1 MWVLSRLQRRT
12 GGKRGN
18 TAGTITRLAGFLIAA
33 TVSMP
38 CTTFAQQTSATT
50 GSGASAVTSSVS
62 VSAPN
67 IAWYYGDKPPVA
79 QLRAFDAVVVEPDH
93 GFDPS
98 QFKTPKTQW
107 YAYVSVGEVTP
118 ERSWYKELP
127 KAWLL
132 GRNAAWASRVVDQAQ
147 PEWPAFYVEHVIKP
161 LWDKGY
167 RGFFLDTL
175 DSYQLVAKDD
185 ASRAAQ
191 EAGMVRV
198 IRAIKARYPDAKL
211 IFNRGFE
218 ILPQVHDQAYAV
230 AFESLYRGWDQGSKQ
245 YKDVSDADREWLMGH
260 VRQIRDDYHLPVI
273 AIDYCPPTDRA
284 CARETAKRIKAQ
296 GVVPYVTDPDLS
308 TIGVGRIEVLPRK
321 VLILQDRDPRTTIDT
336 SEGVRFVATPL
347 NFLGYDVEYAD
358 INKPL
363 PASVPPDRYA
373 GVVVW
378 VNTSPIKQVAALSS
392 WVRQRIHDGVHIA
405 FLNQFGLP
413 VDGSMADMFKLQLV
427 RGRANGPLSVVSQDK
442 MMGFEMAPQPERRE
456 AQPIKVSANGQS
468 LLRLKSGNFEFD
480 AAAITDWGGY
490 VLNPYAV
497 FSMDTVEQARWVV
510 QPIEFLRR
518 ALALPDMPIPDVTSE
533 NGRRLM
539 LVHVDGDGF
548 ASRAEFPGPEYSGEV
563 LLQDVWE
570 KYRIPTTLS
579 IIEGEV
585 GASGLYPKLTPRLET
600 IARQMFALP
609 YVELGTHTYS
619 HPFDWSRTVPGA
631 AADRAKEGP
640 GADKGG
646 GDTAFTLSIPGYK
659 FSLDREIAGSINY
672 INERLAPPGKRV
684 KLLQWSGDCQPP
696 EIAVRMAW
704 DAGVFNLNGGD
715 TTITRSSPSWTEI
728 APLGIDKG
736 PGAYQVFAPNQN
748 ENVYTNDW
756 TGPFY
761 GFDRLIETLQLTD
774 TPYRFKPINIY
785 YHMYSG
791 TKLASLK
798 ALKKVYDYALSQPV
812 FPIYS
817 TEYVVKVLDFRNMAI
832 AREVGDGN
840 TWVVRGDGDL
850 RELRWMA
857 PGTPR
862 MADAQGVV
870 GYDKAAGGIY
880 IHLDDGAARFTLAP
894 GAESAKPAYI
904 AEAAAFVRDFARN
917 GNALSFEAG
926 GYYKP
931 FVRLANAGA
940 CRVKVNG
947 NPARTARAQDNTVR
961 VDLTGAAAQTVTYQ
975 RIDVVC

>member
-1 MWVLSRLQRRT
+1 MWVLSRSMRHPE
-12 GGKRGN
+12 GKRGN
-18 TAGTITRLAGFLIAA
+18 TKQAGAIGRVAALLAAA
-33 TVSMP
+33 LLSTPWMAL
-38 CTTFAQQTSATT
+38 AQQTA
-50 GSGASAVTSSVS
+50 GASGSTPSASI
-62 VSAPN
+62 SAPN
-67 IAWYYGDKPPVA
+67 IAWYYGDKPPVG

-98 QFKTPKTQW
+98 QLKTPSTQW
-107 YAYVSVGEVTP
+107 FAYVSLGEVTP
-118 ERSWYKELP
+118 ERGWFKALP

-132 GRNAAWASRVVDQAQ
+132 GDNAAWASRLVDQAQ
-147 PEWPAFYVEHVIKP
+147 PDWPAFYVEHVIKP

-198 IRAIKARYPDAKL
+198 IRAVKARYPEARL

-230 AFESLYRGWDQGSKQ
+230 AFESLYRGWDQGAKQ
-245 YKDVSDADREWLMGH
+245 YKEVNDADRAWLMGQA
-260 VRQIRDDYHLPVI
+260 RKIRDEYHLPVI
-273 AIDYCPPTDRA
+273 SIDYCPPADRA

-296 GVVPYVTDPDLS
+296 GLIPYVTDPALS

-321 VLILQDRDPRTTIDT
+321 VLILQERDLRYSIDT
-336 SEGVRFVATPL
+336 SDGVRFVAMPL

-363 PASVPPDRYA
+363 PAEVPPDRYA

-378 VNTSPIKQVAALSS
+378 VNSGAVNHVAALTS
-392 WVRQRIHDGVHIA
+392 WVRQRMHDGVRIA
-405 FLNQFGLP
+405 FMNQFGLP
-413 VDGSMADMFKLQLV
+413 ADASMANLLKLKLV
-427 RGRANGPLSVVSQDK
+427 QGRATAPLEVVSQDK
-442 MMGFEMAPQPERRE
+442 IMGFEMAPRPDRRE
-456 AQPIKVSANGQS
+456 AQPIQVGANGQS

-497 FSMDTVEQARWVV
+497 FSMDKIEQARWVV
-510 QPIEFLRR
+510 QPMEFLRR
-518 ALALPDMPIPDVTSE
+518 ALALPNMPIPDLTSE

-548 ASRAEFPGPEYSGEV
+548 ASRAEFPGPGEYSGEV
-563 LLQDVWE
+563 LLQEIWD

-579 IIEGEV
+579 VIEGEV
-585 GASGLYPKLTPRLET
+585 GATGLYPKLTPRLEA
-600 IARQMFALP
+600 IARKMFALP
-609 YVELGTHTYS
+609 YVELGSHTYS
-619 HPFDWSRTVPGA
+619 HPFDWSRTVQSPTTG
-631 AADRAKEGP
+631 GP
-640 GADKGG
+640 GKDAGG
-646 GDTAFTLSIPGYK
+646 GDTAFTLTIPGYK
-659 FSLDREIAGSINY
+659 FSLDREIAGSIHY
-672 INERLAPPGKRV
+672 IDERLAPPGKRV
-684 KLLQWSGDCQPP
+684 KILQWSGDCQPP
-696 EIAVRMAW
+696 ERAVRMAW
-704 DAGVFNLNGGD
+704 DAGVVNINGGD
-715 TTITRSSPSWTEI
+715 TTIRRNSPSWTSI
-728 APLGIDKG
+728 ASIGIDKG

-756 TGPFY
+756 AGPYY
-761 GFDRLIETLQLTD
+761 GFERLIETLQMTD
-774 TPYRFKPINIY
+774 TPYRFKPINLY

-798 ALKKVYDYALSQPV
+798 ALKKDYDYALSQPV
-812 FPIYS
+812 FPIYA
-817 TEYVVKVLDFRNMAI
+817 TQYVAKVMDFRDMAV
-832 AREVGDGN
+832 ARDGDD
-840 TWVVRGDGDL
+840 WIVRGNGDL

-862 MADAQGVV
+862 LADAQGVV

-880 IHLDDGAARFTLAP
+880 IHMDDGAARFAMP
-894 GAESAKPAYI
+894 PAAEPAKVPYI
-904 AEAAAFVRDFARN
+904 AEAAAFVRDFTRN
-917 GNALSFEAG
+917 SNGLSFEAG

-931 FVRLANAGA
+931 FVRLANVGA
-940 CRVKVNG
+940 CRVMVNG
-947 NPARTARAQDNTVR
+947 AQGRAARAQGDTVR
-961 VDLTGAAAQTVTYQ
+961 VDLNGVAAQTVTYQ

>member
-1 MWVLSRLQRRT
+1 
-12 GGKRGN
+12 
-18 TAGTITRLAGFLIAA
+18 
-33 TVSMP
+33 MP
-38 CTTFAQQTSATT
+38 
-50 GSGASAVTSSVS
+50 
-62 VSAPN
+62 
-67 IAWYYGDKPPVA
+67 
-79 QLRAFDAVVVEPDH
+79 
-93 GFDPS
+93 
-98 QFKTPKTQW
+98 
-107 YAYVSVGEVTP
+107 
-118 ERSWYKELP
+118 
-127 KAWLL
+127 
-132 GRNAAWASRVVDQAQ
+132 
-147 PEWPAFYVEHVIKP
+147 
-161 LWDKGY
+161 
-167 RGFFLDTL
+167 
-175 DSYQLVAKDD
+175 
-185 ASRAAQ
+185 
-191 EAGMVRV
+191 
-198 IRAIKARYPDAKL
+198 
-211 IFNRGFE
+211 
-218 ILPQVHDQAYAV
+218 
-230 AFESLYRGWDQGSKQ
+230 
-245 YKDVSDADREWLMGH
+245 
-260 VRQIRDDYHLPVI
+260 
-273 AIDYCPPTDRA
+273 
-284 CARETAKRIKAQ
+284 
-296 GVVPYVTDPDLS
+296 
-308 TIGVGRIEVLPRK
+308 
-321 VLILQDRDPRTTIDT
+321 
-336 SEGVRFVATPL
+336 
-347 NFLGYDVEYAD
+347 
-358 INKPL
+358 
-363 PASVPPDRYA
+363 
-373 GVVVW
+373 
-378 VNTSPIKQVAALSS
+378 
-392 WVRQRIHDGVHIA
+392 
-405 FLNQFGLP
+405 
-413 VDGSMADMFKLQLV
+413 
-427 RGRANGPLSVVSQDK
+427 
-442 MMGFEMAPQPERRE
+442 
-456 AQPIKVSANGQS
+456 
-468 LLRLKSGNFEFD
+468 D

-548 ASRAEFPGPEYSGEV
+548 ASRAEFPGPEYSGEA

-585 GASGLYPKLTPRLET
+585 GASGLYPKLTPRLEA

-631 AADRAKEGP
+631 AGDRTKEGP

-646 GDTAFTLSIPGYK
+646 GDTAFALSIPGYK
-659 FSLDREIAGSINY
+659 FSLDREISGSINY
-672 INERLAPPGKRV
+672 INARLAPPGKRV

-704 DAGVFNLNGGD
+704 DAGVLNLNGGD

-798 ALKKVYDYALSQPV
+798 ALKKVYDYALSRPV

-840 TWVVRGDGDL
+840 TWLVRGDGDL

-857 PGTPR
+857 RGTPR

-894 GAESAKPAYI
+894 EAESSKPAYI
-904 AEAAAFVRDFARN
+904 AEAAAFVRNFARN

-975 RIDVVC
+975 HIDVVC

>member
-1 MWVLSRLQRRT
+1 MRHPE
-12 GGKRGN
+12 GKRGN
-18 TAGTITRLAGFLIAA
+18 TKQAGAIGRVAALLAAA
-33 TVSMP
+33 LLSTPWMAL
-38 CTTFAQQTSATT
+38 AQQTA
-50 GSGASAVTSSVS
+50 GASGSTPSASI
-62 VSAPN
+62 SAPN
-67 IAWYYGDKPPVA
+67 IAWYYGDKPPVG

-98 QFKTPKTQW
+98 QLKTPSTQW
-107 YAYVSVGEVTP
+107 FAYVSLGEVTP
-118 ERSWYKELP
+118 ERGWFKALP

-132 GRNAAWASRVVDQAQ
+132 GDNAAWASRVVDQAQ
-147 PEWPAFYVEHVIKP
+147 PDWPAFYVEHVIKP

-198 IRAIKARYPDAKL
+198 IRAVKARYPEARL

-230 AFESLYRGWDQGSKQ
+230 AFESLYRGWDQGAKQ
-245 YKDVSDADREWLMGH
+245 YKEVNDADRAWLMGQA
-260 VRQIRDDYHLPVI
+260 RKIRDEYHLPVI
-273 AIDYCPPTDRA
+273 SIDYCPPADRA

-296 GVVPYVTDPDLS
+296 GLIPYVTDPALS

-321 VLILQDRDPRTTIDT
+321 VLILQERDLRYAIDT
-336 SEGVRFVATPL
+336 SDGVRFVAMPL

-363 PASVPPDRYA
+363 PAEVPPDRYA

-378 VNTSPIKQVAALSS
+378 VNSGAVNHVAALTS
-392 WVRQRIHDGVHIA
+392 WVRQRMRDGVRIA
-405 FLNQFGLP
+405 FMNQFGLP
-413 VDGSMADMFKLQLV
+413 ADASMANLLKLKLV
-427 RGRANGPLSVVSQDK
+427 QGRATAPLEVVSQDK
-442 MMGFEMAPQPERRE
+442 IMGFEMAPRPDRRE
-456 AQPIKVSANGQS
+456 AQPIQVGANGQS

-497 FSMDTVEQARWVV
+497 FSMDKIEQARWVV
-510 QPIEFLRR
+510 QPMEFLRR
-518 ALALPDMPIPDVTSE
+518 ALALPNMPIPDLTSE

-548 ASRAEFPGPEYSGEV
+548 ASRAEFPGPGEYSGEV
-563 LLQDVWE
+563 LLQEIWD

-579 IIEGEV
+579 VIEGEV
-585 GASGLYPKLTPRLET
+585 GATGLYPKLTPRLEA
-600 IARQMFALP
+600 IARKMFALP
-609 YVELGTHTYS
+609 YVELGSHTYS
-619 HPFDWSRTVPGA
+619 HPFDWSRTVQSPTTG
-631 AADRAKEGP
+631 GP
-640 GADKGG
+640 GKDAGG
-646 GDTAFTLSIPGYK
+646 GDTAFTLTIPGYK
-659 FSLDREIAGSINY
+659 FSLDREIAGSIHY
-672 INERLAPPGKRV
+672 IDERLAPPGKRV
-684 KLLQWSGDCQPP
+684 KILQWSGDCQPP
-696 EIAVRMAW
+696 ERAVRMAW
-704 DAGVFNLNGGD
+704 DAGVVNINGGD
-715 TTITRSSPSWTEI
+715 TTIRRNSPSWTSI
-728 APLGIDKG
+728 ASIGIDKG

-756 TGPFY
+756 AGPYY
-761 GFDRLIETLQLTD
+761 GFERLIETLQMTD
-774 TPYRFKPINIY
+774 TPYRFKPINLY

-798 ALKKVYDYALSQPV
+798 ALKKDYDYALSQPV
-812 FPIYS
+812 FPIYA
-817 TEYVVKVLDFRNMAI
+817 TQYVAKVMDFRDMAV
-832 AREVGDGN
+832 ARDGDD
-840 TWVVRGDGDL
+840 WIVRGNGDL

-862 MADAQGVV
+862 LADAQGVV

-880 IHLDDGAARFTLAP
+880 IHMDDGAARFAMP
-894 GAESAKPAYI
+894 PAAEPAKVPYI
-904 AEAAAFVRDFARN
+904 AEAAAFVRDFTRN
-917 GNALSFEAG
+917 SNGLSFEAG

-931 FVRLANAGA
+931 FVRLANVGA
-940 CRVKVNG
+940 CRVMVNG
-947 NPARTARAQDNTVR
+947 AQGRAARAQGDTVR
-961 VDLTGAAAQTVTYQ
+961 VDLNGVAAQTVTYQ

>member
-18 TAGTITRLAGFLIAA
+18 TAGTIARLAGLFAA
-33 TVSMP
+33 AAVSMP
-38 CTTFAQQTSATT
+38 CTTFAQQTPATT
-50 GSGASAVTSSVS
+50 GSGASGVASTVS
-62 VSAPN
+62 ASAPN

-79 QLRAFDAVVVEPDH
+79 QLRAFDAVVVEPGH

-98 QFKTPKTQW
+98 QFKTPSTQW
-107 YAYVSVGEVTP
+107 FAYVSLGEVTP
-118 ERSWYKELP
+118 DRSWFKELP

-132 GRNAAWASRVVDQAQ
+132 GDNAAWASRVVDQAQ
-147 PEWPAFYVEHVIKP
+147 PEWPAFYVDHVIKP

-185 ASRAAQ
+185 ASRTAQ
-191 EAGMVRV
+191 EGGMVRV

-218 ILPQVHDQAYAV
+218 ILPQVHEQAYAV
-230 AFESLYRGWDQGSKQ
+230 AFESLYRGWDQGAKQ
-245 YKDVSDADREWLMGH
+245 YKEVSDADRDWLMGQA
-260 VRQIRDDYHLPVI
+260 RKIRDEYHLPVI
-273 AIDYCPPTDRA
+273 SIDYCPPADRA
-284 CARETAKRIKAQ
+284 CARDTAKRIKAQ
-296 GVVPYVTDPDLS
+296 GLIPYVTDPALK

-321 VLILQDRDPRTTIDT
+321 VLILQERAPRTTVET
-336 SEGVRFVATPL
+336 SEGVRFVAMPL

-358 INKPL
+358 INQPL
-363 PASVPPDRYA
+363 PADVPPDRYA

-378 VNTSPIKQVAALSS
+378 VNTSPVKQVAALNA
-392 WVRQRIHDGVHIA
+392 WVRARMRDGVRIA
-405 FLNQFGLP
+405 FMNRFGLP
-413 VDGSMADMFKLQLV
+413 VDGSLADMLHLQYV
-427 RGRANGPLSVVSQDK
+427 RGMANAGARNGGPVSVVSQDRI
-442 MMGFEMAPQPERRE
+442 MGFEMPPRPLANETVPVR
-456 AQPIKVSANGQS
+456 AGASAQS
-468 LLRLKSGNFEFD
+468 LLRLKSGNQEFD

-490 VLNPYAV
+490 VMYPFAV
-497 FSMDTVEQARWVV
+497 FALETIDQARWVV

-563 LLQDVWE
+563 LLQEVWD

-579 IIEGEV
+579 VIEGEV
-585 GASGLYPKLTPRLET
+585 GPTGLYPKISPRLEG
-600 IARQMFALP
+600 IARRMFALP
-609 YVELGTHTYS
+609 YVELGSHTYS
-619 HPFDWSRTVPGA
+619 HPFDWSRTVQSPTA
-631 AADRAKEGP
+631 GP
-640 GADKGG
+640 GKDAGG
-646 GDTAFTLSIPGYK
+646 GDTAFALTIPGYK
-659 FSLDREIAGSINY
+659 FSLDREIAGSIRY
-672 INERLAPPGKRV
+672 IDERLAPPGKRV
-684 KLLQWSGDCQPP
+684 KVLQWSGDCRPP
-696 EIAVRMAW
+696 DVAVRMAW
-704 DAGVFNLNGGD
+704 QAGVVNINGGD
-715 TTITRSSPSWTEI
+715 TIITRSSPSWTDI
-728 APLGIDKG
+728 APIGIDKG

-756 TGPFY
+756 TGPYY
-761 GFDRLIETLQLTD
+761 GFERLIETLQMTD

-798 ALKKVYDYALSQPV
+798 ALKKDYDYALSQPV

-817 TEYVVKVLDFRNMAI
+817 TEYVAKVMDFRDMAI
-832 AREVGDGN
+832 ARDDDN
-840 TWVVRGDGDL
+840 WIVRGNGDL
-850 RELRWMA
+850 RELRWMTH
-857 PGTPR
+857 GTPR
-862 MADAQGVV
+862 VADAQGVV
-870 GYDKAAGGIY
+870 GYDKAPGGIY
-880 IHLDDGAARFTLAP
+880 IHLDDGAARFAMAP
-894 GAESAKPAYI
+894 AGEPAKSAYI
-904 AEAAAFVRDFARN
+904 AEAAAFVRDFTRS
-917 GNALSFEAG
+917 GKGLSFEAG

-931 FVRLANAGA
+931 FVRLANVGA

-947 NPARTARAQDNTVR
+947 APAHTTRAQGDTVR
-961 VDLTGAAAQTVTYQ
+961 VDLNGAAAQSVTYQ

>member
-1 MWVLSRLQRRT
+1 MAL
-12 GGKRGN
+12 
-18 TAGTITRLAGFLIAA
+18 
-33 TVSMP
+33 
-38 CTTFAQQTSATT
+38 AQQTA
-50 GSGASAVTSSVS
+50 GASGSTPSASI
-62 VSAPN
+62 SAPN
-67 IAWYYGDKPPVA
+67 IAWYYGDKPPVG

-98 QFKTPKTQW
+98 QLKTPSTQW
-107 YAYVSVGEVTP
+107 FAYVSLGEVTP
-118 ERSWYKELP
+118 ERGWFKALP

-132 GRNAAWASRVVDQAQ
+132 GDNAAWASRVVDQAQ
-147 PEWPAFYVEHVIKP
+147 PDWPAFYVEHVIKP

-198 IRAIKARYPDAKL
+198 IRAVKARYPEARL

-230 AFESLYRGWDQGSKQ
+230 AFESLYRGWDQGAKQ
-245 YKDVSDADREWLMGH
+245 YKEVNDADRAWLMGQA
-260 VRQIRDDYHLPVI
+260 RKIRDEYHLPVI
-273 AIDYCPPTDRA
+273 SIDYCPPADRA

-296 GVVPYVTDPDLS
+296 GLIPYVTDPALS

-321 VLILQDRDPRTTIDT
+321 VLILQERDLRYAIDT
-336 SEGVRFVATPL
+336 SDGVRFVAMPL

-363 PASVPPDRYA
+363 PAEVPPDRYA

-378 VNTSPIKQVAALSS
+378 VNSGAVNHVAALTS
-392 WVRQRIHDGVHIA
+392 WVRQRMRDGVRIA
-405 FLNQFGLP
+405 FMNQFGLP
-413 VDGSMADMFKLQLV
+413 ADASMANLLKLKLV
-427 RGRANGPLSVVSQDK
+427 QGRATAPLEVVSQDK
-442 MMGFEMAPQPERRE
+442 IMGFEMAPRPDRRE
-456 AQPIKVSANGQS
+456 AQPIQVGANGQS

-497 FSMDTVEQARWVV
+497 FSMDKIEQARWVV
-510 QPIEFLRR
+510 QPMEFLRR
-518 ALALPDMPIPDVTSE
+518 ALALPNMPIPDLTSE

-548 ASRAEFPGPEYSGEV
+548 ASRAEFPGPGEYSGEV
-563 LLQDVWE
+563 LLQEIWD

-579 IIEGEV
+579 VIEGEV
-585 GASGLYPKLTPRLET
+585 GATGLYPKLTPRLEA
-600 IARQMFALP
+600 IARKMFALP
-609 YVELGTHTYS
+609 YVELGSHTYS
-619 HPFDWSRTVPGA
+619 HPFDWSRTVQSPTTG
-631 AADRAKEGP
+631 GP
-640 GADKGG
+640 GKDAGG
-646 GDTAFTLSIPGYK
+646 GDTAFTLTIPGYK
-659 FSLDREIAGSINY
+659 FSLDREIAGSIHY
-672 INERLAPPGKRV
+672 IDERLAPPGKRV
-684 KLLQWSGDCQPP
+684 KILQWSGDCQPP
-696 EIAVRMAW
+696 ERAVRMAW
-704 DAGVFNLNGGD
+704 DAGVVNINGGD
-715 TTITRSSPSWTEI
+715 TTIRRNSPSWTSI
-728 APLGIDKG
+728 ASIGIDKG

-756 TGPFY
+756 AGPYY
-761 GFDRLIETLQLTD
+761 GFERLIETLQMTD
-774 TPYRFKPINIY
+774 TPYRFKPINLY

-798 ALKKVYDYALSQPV
+798 ALKKDYDYALSQPV
-812 FPIYS
+812 FPIYA
-817 TEYVVKVLDFRNMAI
+817 TQYVAKVMDFRDMAV
-832 AREVGDGN
+832 ARDGDD
-840 TWVVRGDGDL
+840 WIVRGNGDL

-862 MADAQGVV
+862 LADAQGVV

-880 IHLDDGAARFTLAP
+880 IHMDDGAARFAMP
-894 GAESAKPAYI
+894 PAAEPAKVPYI
-904 AEAAAFVRDFARN
+904 AEAAAFVRDFTRN
-917 GNALSFEAG
+917 SNGLSFEAG

-931 FVRLANAGA
+931 FVRLANVGA
-940 CRVKVNG
+940 CRVMVNG
-947 NPARTARAQDNTVR
+947 AQGRAARAQGDTVR
-961 VDLTGAAAQTVTYQ
+961 VDLNGVAAQTVTYQ